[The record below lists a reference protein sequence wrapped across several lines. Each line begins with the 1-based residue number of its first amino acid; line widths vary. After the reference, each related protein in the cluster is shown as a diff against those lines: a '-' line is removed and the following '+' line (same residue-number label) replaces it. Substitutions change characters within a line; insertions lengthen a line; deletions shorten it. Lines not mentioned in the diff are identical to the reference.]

1 MKTKTT
7 ARHFLSV
14 IALMLAIMMLFSACG
29 NQNAEVTS
37 SDGTGDDSAVSDV
50 SNDAQDETPSGDVST
65 VSTASIGS
73 STSSTTTPSTGN
85 GVWAKDIYGSMPAK
99 VKSAGIHVLMWRAY
113 TKTEKAMVDAF
124 QKKTGVTVRTT
135 VTTESE
141 YPTKLV
147 SLVSDKDSPDVV
159 CFSSGNFPGLVT
171 KSLQALDTQ
180 QFRLNDSCW
189 NKTYMDTYKINGK
202 YFGVAMPGIWSCE
215 DCNYVTYYSPAVLKA
230 CGVKDSEM
238 PYTLYQSGKWDW
250 STQANIVRKVKA
262 ANKGYVALSLQSN
275 DLFMLSAGVDFAS
288 YNGKQ
293 FTNNLGSV
301 KNGSLLTQAWQQ
313 MATLRSE
320 GCTAGWDLTNVQ
332 QGKVGLFTAIAYGLY
347 NEGKWFDNVAG
358 GASQLQA
365 VPVAGPTATSA
376 YTPVR
381 PKVWGVAKGAKNPEG
396 AAYFLRYYLDTANC
410 NMSSTFYNKQF
421 ETVYNTITSSKAKK
435 AVMVGWGVTDYV
447 TSGAYSRICSDL
459 TSATPANV
467 TTVLNSKQGT
477 VQTSI
482 ARANKDLARIK

>member
-29 NQNAEVTS
+29 NRNAEVSS
-37 SDGTGDDSAVSDV
+37 SDGITDDSAVSDV
-50 SNDAQDETPSGDVST
+50 SNDAQDETPSENVST
-65 VSTASIGS
+65 VSAASTGS
-73 STSSTTTPSTGN
+73 STSSTTTQTTGQ
-85 GVWAKDIYGSMPAK
+85 GVWSKDIYGSMPAK
-99 VKSAGIHVLMWRAY
+99 VKSAGIHVLMWRPY

-124 QKKTGVTVRTT
+124 QKKTGVKVRTT

-147 SLVSDKDSPDVV
+147 SLVSGKDSPDVV

-171 KSLQALDTQ
+171 KSLQALDTN

-189 NKTYMDTYKINGK
+189 NKTYMNAYKINGK

-215 DCNYVTYYSPAVLKA
+215 DCNYVTYYSPSVLKA

-238 PYTLYQSGKWDW
+238 PYTLYQSGKWNW
-250 STQANIVRKVKA
+250 AAQASIVRKVKA

-293 FTNNLGSV
+293 FTNNLGSI
-301 KNGSLLTQAWQQ
+301 KSDSLVTKAWQE
-313 MATLRSE
+313 MATLKSE
-320 GCTAGWDLTNVQ
+320 GCTAGWDLANVQ

-347 NEGKWFDNVAG
+347 NEGQWFDNVAG
-358 GASQLQA
+358 GAGQLQA
-365 VPVAGPTATSA
+365 VPVAGPTQSSA

-421 ETVYNTITSSKAKK
+421 ETVYKDITSSKAKK
-435 AVMVGWGVTDYV
+435 AVMVGWGVVDYV
-447 TSGAYSRICSDL
+447 TASTYSKICNELAS
-459 TSATPANV
+459 TTPANV
-467 TTVLNSKQGT
+467 TTVLNSKKGT

-482 ARANKDLARIK
+482 TRANKDLARIK

>member
-29 NQNAEVTS
+29 NKNAEVTS

-99 VKSAGIHVLMWRAY
+99 VKSTGIHVLMWRAY

-147 SLVSDKDSPDVV
+147 SLVSGKDSPDVV

-189 NKTYMDTYKINGK
+189 N
-202 YFGVAMPGIWSCE
+202 
-215 DCNYVTYYSPAVLKA
+215 
-230 CGVKDSEM
+230 
-238 PYTLYQSGKWDW
+238 PYRNRQRFD
-250 STQANIVRKVKA
+250 
-262 ANKGYVALSLQSN
+262 
-275 DLFMLSAGVDFAS
+275 
-288 YNGKQ
+288 
-293 FTNNLGSV
+293 
-301 KNGSLLTQAWQQ
+301 
-313 MATLRSE
+313 
-320 GCTAGWDLTNVQ
+320 
-332 QGKVGLFTAIAYGLY
+332 VGLSQRFPVGQRKL
-347 NEGKWFDNVAG
+347 GKG
-358 GASQLQA
+358 IHSL
-365 VPVAGPTATSA
+365 
-376 YTPVR
+376 
-381 PKVWGVAKGAKNPEG
+381 
-396 AAYFLRYYLDTANC
+396 
-410 NMSSTFYNKQF
+410 
-421 ETVYNTITSSKAKK
+421 
-435 AVMVGWGVTDYV
+435 
-447 TSGAYSRICSDL
+447 
-459 TSATPANV
+459 
-467 TTVLNSKQGT
+467 
-477 VQTSI
+477 
-482 ARANKDLARIK
+482 